1 MGAAVKMRPVLSD
14 AVSGS
19 GLLNELL
26 RTLPPSFDVDL
37 HIVMRFDL
45 SMPAVRLAHLM
56 VSPFLNRMEGVQP
69 HAVYIV
75 FGYAMERLIRLSV
88 STLSAADAKAYHDR
102 FRSFLSLE
110 KASRC
115 LNFSRA
121 IGRKQQRVNENIAE
135 DCFPVG
141 KVIFESSDGS
151 KKYEVDGMAMRHL
164 GESLHRLQMSHLHR
178 MTRSGHCRLEEQK
191 ASVDYLRC
199 LSFASSLEEMIQCL
213 DSSDGSTGESE
224 RSRLLRQLYRY
235 CIRHLRAGHVRED
248 NTIRRLIHRIEDIT
262 SIPGIDVWDVMSG
275 RFNALDK

>member
-1 MGAAVKMRPVLSD
+1 MGAAIKMRPVLPD
-14 AVSGS
+14 IASGS
-19 GLLNELL
+19 GMLNDVL

-37 HIVMRFDL
+37 QIAMRFDL

-56 VSPFLNRMEGVQP
+56 VSPVLNRFEGVQP

-88 STLSAADAKAYHDR
+88 STLTAADARAYHDR
-102 FRSFLSLE
+102 FRSFLQLE

-121 IGRKQQRVNENIAE
+121 IGRNLNLVKDDISD

-141 KVIFESSDGS
+141 KVIFESADGS

-164 GESLHRLQMSHLHR
+164 GESLHRLQMSHLLR
-178 MTRSGHCRLEEQK
+178 MTGQGQTGLDEQA

-199 LSFASSLEEMIQCL
+199 LSFASSLEDMIQGI
-213 DSSDGSTGESE
+213 SSSNGSTGEKE

-235 CIRHLRAGHVRED
+235 CIKHIRSGHVPED
-248 NTIRRLIHRIEDIT
+248 NTIRRLIHRIEDI
-262 SIPGIDVWDVMSG
+262 SSMPGIDVWDVMSG
-275 RFNALDK
+275 QLTALNK